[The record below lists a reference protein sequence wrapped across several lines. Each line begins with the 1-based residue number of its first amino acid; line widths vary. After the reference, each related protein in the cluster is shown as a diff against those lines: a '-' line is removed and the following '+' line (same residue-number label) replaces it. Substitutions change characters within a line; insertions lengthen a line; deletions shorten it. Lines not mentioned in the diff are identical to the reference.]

1 MTAINVQ
8 GLSKRMRDF
17 ALDQVSFSVPKGYIT
32 GLIGPN
38 GAGKSTLIK
47 IFMGMVAPDE
57 GSITIQGQ
65 TAGAAGTGYKENIG
79 YVSDESIYYDCMSL
93 GEMKNVFK
101 SFYPRWDERQFKEY
115 MDRFELPVKKKI
127 KDCSKGMKTKFALAL
142 ALSHHPDLLIM
153 DEPTAGLDPV
163 FRRELLDLLAE
174 FIQDEQRT
182 VLFSTHLTTDL
193 DKVADYITFIH
204 RGKLVFSETK
214 DEILERHLIVK
225 GSKELLDGDIR
236 EEFVGLRESDFG
248 FEGLAADG
256 SRLRSIFGSSALYHQ
271 PTLEDIMYYTAKG
284 GKARV

>member
-1 MTAINVQ
+1 MTAIDVR
-8 GLSKRMRDF
+8 GLSKTMSGF
-17 ALDQVSFSVPKGYIT
+17 TLEQVSFSVPRGYIT

-47 IFMGMVAPDE
+47 MLMGMVVPDQ
-57 GSITIQGQ
+57 GSISIHGEPAGI
-65 TAGAAGTGYKENIG
+65 AGAAYKANIG
-79 YVSDESIYYDCMSL
+79 YVSDENIYYDTLTL
-93 GEMKNVFK
+93 GKMKEIFK
-101 SFYPRWDERQFKEY
+101 SFYPRWDEGLFKEY
-115 MDRFELPVKKKI
+115 LDRFELPVKKKI

-163 FRRELLDLLAE
+163 FRRELLELLAE
-174 FIQDEQRT
+174 FIQDERRT

-204 RGKLVFSETK
+204 RGRLVFSETK
-214 DEILERHLIVK
+214 DEVLERHLIVK
-225 GSKELLDGDIR
+225 GSKELLDADTR
-236 EEFVGLRESDFG
+236 KEFIGLRETDYG

-256 SRLRSIFGSSALYHQ
+256 SRLQSIFGSSALYHQ

-284 GKARV
+284 GKAYA

>member
-1 MTAINVQ
+1 MTAIDVR
-8 GLSKRMRDF
+8 GLCKTMSGF
-17 ALDQVSFSVPKGYIT
+17 ALEQVSFSVPRGYIT

-47 IFMGMVAPDE
+47 MLMGMVVPDQ
-57 GSITIQGQ
+57 GSITIHGERAG
-65 TAGAAGTGYKENIG
+65 TAGAAYRANIG
-79 YVSDESIYYDCMSL
+79 YVSDENIYYDCLSL
-93 GEMKNVFK
+93 GQMKEIFK
-101 SFYPRWDERQFKEY
+101 SFYPRWDEEQFKEY
-115 MDRFELPVKKKI
+115 LDRFELPVKKKI

-174 FIQDEQRT
+174 FIQDERRT

-204 RGKLVFSETK
+204 RGRLVFSETK
-214 DEILERHLIVK
+214 DEVLERHLMVK
-225 GSKELLDGDIR
+225 GSKELLDADTR
-236 EEFVGLRESDFG
+236 KEFIGLRETDYG

-256 SRLRSIFGSSALYHQ
+256 SRLQSIFGSSALYHQ

-284 GKARV
+284 GKAYA

>member
-1 MTAINVQ
+1 MTAIEVQ
-8 GLSKRMRDF
+8 GLSKQMSGF
-17 ALDQVSFSVPKGYIT
+17 ALEQVSFSVPRGYIT

-47 IFMGMVAPDE
+47 MLMGMVAPDQ
-57 GSITIQGQ
+57 GSITIHGERAGI
-65 TAGAAGTGYKENIG
+65 AGAAYRANIG
-79 YVSDESIYYDCMSL
+79 YVSDENIYYDCLSL
-93 GEMKNVFK
+93 GQMKEIFK

-115 MDRFELPVKKKI
+115 LDRFELPVKKKI

-174 FIQDEQRT
+174 FIQDEKRT

-225 GSKELLDGDIR
+225 GSKELLDADTR
-236 EEFVGLRESDFG
+236 KEFIGLRETDFG
-248 FEGLAADG
+248 FEGLTADG
-256 SRLRSIFGSSALYHQ
+256 SRLQSIFGSSTLYHQ

-284 GKARV
+284 GKAYA